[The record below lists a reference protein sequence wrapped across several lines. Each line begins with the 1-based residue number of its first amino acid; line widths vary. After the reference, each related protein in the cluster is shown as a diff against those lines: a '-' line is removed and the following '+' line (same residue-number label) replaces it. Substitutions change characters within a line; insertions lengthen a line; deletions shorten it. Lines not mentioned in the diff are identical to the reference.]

1 MDSFAPFYTLQYPTQ
16 TPDHPDSFPDSQYY
30 NVGKLDICM
39 LISIIAV
46 MAILRDALRLGFF
59 EPLARWKLYRDLR
72 KKRSKGPV
80 ASALNSNGHK
90 KSLNGYSNGHANGH
104 TSPSPT
110 AKEIRLIERS
120 VMRFAEQG
128 WPVVYYPLQ
137 WAFGLVRFPIITHC
151 PIETHP
157 RMAVRAH
164 KITHPDT

>member
-46 MAILRDALRLGFF
+46 MAILRDAFRLGFF

-72 KKRSKGPV
+72 KKRSKGAV
-80 ASALNSNGHK
+80 ASASNANGHK
-90 KSLNGYSNGHANGH
+90 KSLNGYANGHTNGHANGH

-110 AKEIRLIERS
+110 TKEIRLIERS

-137 WAFGLVRFPIITHC
+137 WAFGLVRFYYNS
-151 PIETHP
+151 
-157 RMAVRAH
+157 
-164 KITHPDT
+164 